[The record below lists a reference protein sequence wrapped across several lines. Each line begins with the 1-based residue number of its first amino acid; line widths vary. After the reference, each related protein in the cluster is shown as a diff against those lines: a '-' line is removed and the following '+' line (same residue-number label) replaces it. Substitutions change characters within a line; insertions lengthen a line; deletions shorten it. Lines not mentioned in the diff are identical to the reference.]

1 MSLSLSNLKAPA
13 GKANRKRKRIGRGN
27 AAGKGTYAGRGLK
40 GQRSRSGGKGGL
52 KIKALRKR
60 LQSVP
65 KLRGFNSPHKKADT
79 VNVGEL
85 DQVFSAD
92 TIISPRILLK
102 HGLVSNVRHKVKILG
117 EGTVSKAFIIRKC
130 AVSASAKAKIEK
142 AGGTVEV
149 AEKVKGKKKAA
160 PKKAVKKAKPKAKLD
175 VKKEKVKPE
184 TKTKENK
191 EDKKE

>member
-1 MSLSLSNLKAPA
+1 MSLSLSNLQAPTA
-13 GKANRKRKRIGRGN
+13 KANKKKKRIGRGN

-79 VNVGEL
+79 VNVGQL
-85 DQVFSAD
+85 DKAFSAD

-102 HGLVSNVRHKVKILG
+102 RGLVSNVRYKVKILG
-117 EGTVSKAFIIRKC
+117 EGSISKALIIRKC
-130 AVSASAKAKIEK
+130 SLSASAKAKIEK

-149 AEKVKGKKKAA
+149 AEKAKGKKKT
-160 PKKAVKKAKPKAKLD
+160 VKKAKPEAK
-175 VKKEKVKPE
+175 VEEAKPEAKKEKVKEGKPE
-184 TKTKENK
+184 KN
-191 EDKKE
+191 KKE

>member
-1 MSLSLSNLKAPA
+1 MSLSLSNLKSPS

-85 DQVFSAD
+85 DRVFSAD

-117 EGTVSKAFIIRKC
+117 EGSVSKAFIIRKC
-130 AVSASAKAKIEK
+130 SLSVSAKAKIEK

-149 AEKVKGKKKAA
+149 VEKVKGKKT
-160 PKKAVKKAKPKAKLD
+160 KPKAE
-175 VKKEKVKPE
+175 VKKVKEVKPV
-184 TKTKENK
+184 K
-191 EDKKE
+191 DKK